1 MSATPEPTLM
11 TVGMMLNF
19 PAWSTERQGGVRKA
33 AGQRDPP
40 GLPQH
45 APPSQDL
52 PSFRRGASPT
62 HLAVHHHIKA
72 DPVGF
77 KQRAELHPSCV
88 SVILGKP
95 GGDTAREPSAYLGL
109 PCLATQAPLPWR
121 FITPPPQ
128 DPGIQQAQE
137 RLETPLLT

>member
-1 MSATPEPTLM
+1 MGS
-11 TVGMMLNF
+11 
-19 PAWSTERQGGVRKA
+19 
-33 AGQRDPP
+33 
-40 GLPQH
+40 PQH

-95 GGDTAREPSAYLGL
+95 GGDTAWGALGL
-109 PCLATQAPLPWR
+109 PVSSLFGNTGSTTLEVYNPPTPGPWHSAGPGKVGDPLNDV
-121 FITPPPQ
+121 T
-128 DPGIQQAQE
+128 
-137 RLETPLLT
+137 